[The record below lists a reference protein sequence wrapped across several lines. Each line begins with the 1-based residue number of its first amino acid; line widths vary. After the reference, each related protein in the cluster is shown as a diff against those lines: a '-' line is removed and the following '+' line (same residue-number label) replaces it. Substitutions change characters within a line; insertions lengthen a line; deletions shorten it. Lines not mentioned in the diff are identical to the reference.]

1 MLYKYG
7 EFSSNQI
14 AQTKEYMRKRIFF
27 LLLIVDPKTKDEYE
41 NVNVKEAFECELKK
55 LGGLN
60 SILFYPPELV
70 RIIALLEAALNE
82 LSSPTFNWNKYRK
95 LVLDA
100 GNEVLKIKEVE
111 EDAISC

>member
-1 MLYKYG
+1 MVYKYG

-14 AQTKEYMRKRIFF
+14 SKTKEFMRKRIFF

-41 NVNVKEAFECELKK
+41 NVNVYEAFDCELRKI
-55 LGGLN
+55 GGLN
-60 SILFYPPELV
+60 SILLQPPELV
-70 RIIALLEAALNE
+70 RIISLLEAALIE
-82 LSSPTFNWNKYRK
+82 FSSPNFDWYKYRK

-111 EDAISC
+111 DAISC

>member
-1 MLYKYG
+1 MIYKYG
-7 EFSSNQI
+7 EFSTNQI

-27 LLLIVDPKTKDEYE
+27 LLLIVDPSTRQDYK
-41 NVNVKEAFECELKK
+41 NVNVQEAFDCELRK

-60 SILFYPPELV
+60 NILFQPPELV
-70 RIIALLEAALNE
+70 RIIALLEAALIE
-82 LSSPTFNWNKYRK
+82 FSSPEFDWYKYRK

-111 EDAISC
+111 